1 MWLSRRFQIVRGIAS
16 DWCATSGYVS
26 CEWKYKH
33 VSAHDHLLM
42 HFTHKEERD
51 NLQDN
56 KNLTLKKCK
65 THLFWPKFSET
76 HVKWIPVFHKI
87 YPELHWRES
96 FILHVCEHVYARV
109 LSVLH
114 YVSSDLQRGTEG
126 IFSPLRLELSVKCL
140 SFLIISIRVTGDRA
154 FCSERTYCK
163 NCQIEFVSRSNI
175 SIYSGS

>member
-1 MWLSRRFQIVRGIAS
+1 M
-16 DWCATSGYVS
+16 SGYVS
-26 CEWKYKH
+26 CEWKYEH
-33 VSAHDHLLM
+33 VSTHDHLLM
-42 HFTHKEERD
+42 CFTRRGERD

-56 KNLTLKKCK
+56 KYLTLKKSK
-65 THLFWPKFSET
+65 AHLFWPKSSET
-76 HVKWIPVFHKI
+76 HAKQVPVCHKI
-87 YPELHWRES
+87 YPELRWRES
-96 FILHVCEHVYARV
+96 FIPHVCEHVYACV